1 MGLGQQATLFDPL
14 PERVLGLEILLSR
27 RHHTGG
33 WLQSLALPKAAA
45 LDRPRQN
52 AVPFLEQLFRQ
63 PAVTPLGRDRH
74 RERDQV
80 QSPLHRLIHVADR
93 WLVVACDHQLEL
105 RYVLEEVLAHETR
118 RHLVATGDGLDLGF
132 VPTPTLFGFDG

>member
-1 MGLGQQATLFDPL
+1 M
-14 PERVLGLEILLSR
+14 
-27 RHHTGG
+27 
-33 WLQSLALPKAAA
+33 ALPKAAA

-63 PAVTPLGRDRH
+63 PAVTPFGRDRH
-74 RERDQV
+74 RERDPRC
-80 QSPLHRLIHVADR
+80 SRRFIASSTLRIDGL
-93 WLVVACDHQLEL
+93 WLPAITNLNC